1 MGKAQIEGL
10 ILIGQVHT
18 GHGKA
23 IQAVE
28 RAGTEVHRVGEYGA
42 LRIAFPNHCLI
53 CLELSP

>member
-28 RAGTEVHRVGEYGA
+28 RAGTEVGEYGA